1 MKQLPENL
9 ASQVEQ
15 NHAMNLMLRFLL
27 LGLAPQLLQSGL
39 NLLNL
44 SKMALTVLM
53 AFLLKK
59 LNSDIFYDQLAR
71 QQILQSQQIIQS
83 QLHQLLHL
91 QLKNECQLRLKLL
104 MAMLYELVMDQF
116 LAMIQLKIDI
126 LSIQTPLRIMPML

>member
-83 QLHQLLHL
+83 QLNQLLHL

>member
-15 NHAMNLMLRFLL
+15 THAMNLMLRFLL

-44 SKMALTVLM
+44 SKTALTVLM

-83 QLHQLLHL
+83 QLSQLLHL
-91 QLKNECQLRLKLL
+91 RLKAECQPLLKLL
-104 MAMLYELVMDQF
+104 TDMLSELVMDQF
-116 LAMIQLKIDI
+116 LVMIQLKIDI
-126 LSIQTPLRIMPML
+126 LSTQTPSRIMLMH